1 MDISRSV
8 RRRRSAGAALAVLAF
23 ALTVAACGSSGD
35 SSSSSSTSTAG
46 KAAANANKA
55 VRIAYLSFAVANS
68 YDAPMLAAAQTVA
81 KGNNSTIKVFD
92 ANNDPKKQFAQL
104 QTATSSGDYDAIIVQ
119 PIFGTGLIT
128 GVQDAIAA
136 GKKVVNMDQILGKD
150 MSTDQPQVEGLSG
163 NVVFVPTEIGTKLGK
178 LVTQA
183 CQEKSLD
190 PCNVGYLFDIKA
202 SALDVAIKKSFD
214 AAIAGSPVKVVA
226 QGESFFTPALG
237 LKAAQNMLQAHSDM
251 NLIVGSDQGIE
262 GAITAIGKK
271 KVILVGYGG
280 SATGIQGVAAGKWY
294 GDVAQ
299 LPASEGRLATEAA
312 IEAVRTGAKAGG
324 VNPVADLPAEG
335 VVTKDNADQFTG
347 EWPG

>member
-1 MDISRSV
+1 VDISRRA
-8 RRRRSAGAALAVLAF
+8 RRHRSAGAALAVLAA
-23 ALTVAACGSSGD
+23 ALTVAACGSGDDSG
-35 SSSSSSTSTAG
+35 SSSTSTAG
-46 KAAANANKA
+46 KAAANANKP

-81 KGNNSTIKVFD
+81 KDNNSTIKVFD

-150 MSTDQPQVEGLSG
+150 LSTDQPQVDGLSG
-163 NVVFVPTEIGTKLGK
+163 NVVFVPTQIGTKLGK

-183 CQEKSLD
+183 CQEQSLD
-190 PCNVGYLFDIKA
+190 PCKVGYLFDIKA

-214 AAIAGSPVKVVA
+214 EAIAGSPVKVVA
-226 QGESFFTPALG
+226 QGESFFTPANG
-237 LKAAQNMLQAHSDM
+237 LKAAQNMLQAHSDL

-262 GAITAIGKK
+262 GAVQAIGKK

-280 SATGIQGVAAGKWY
+280 SAAGIQGVASGKWY

-299 LPASEGRLATEAA
+299 LPASEGRLAALAA
-312 IEAVRTGAKAGG
+312 IKAVRTGAKSGG
-324 VNPVADLPAEG
+324 QNPVAQLPAEG

>member
-1 MDISRSV
+1 MDISRCV
-8 RRRRSAGAALAVLAF
+8 RRRRSAGAALAVLAA

-35 SSSSSSTSTAG
+35 SGSSSSTSTAS
-46 KAAANANKA
+46 KAAANANKP

-68 YDAPMLAAAQTVA
+68 YDAPMLAAAQAVA

-128 GVQDAIAA
+128 GVQDAISA

-150 MSTDQPQVEGLSG
+150 LSTDQPQVDGLSG

-190 PCNVGYLFDIKA
+190 PCKVGYLFDIKA

-262 GAITAIGKK
+262 GAIQAIGKK

-299 LPASEGRLATEAA
+299 LPASEGRLAAEAA
-312 IEAVRTGAKAGG
+312 IKAVRTGAKAGG

>member
-1 MDISRSV
+1 MDISRRV
-8 RRRRSAGAALAVLAF
+8 RRHPSAGAALAVLAA

-35 SSSSSSTSTAG
+35 SGSSSSSSTAG
-46 KAAANANKA
+46 KAAANANKP

-119 PIFGTGLIT
+119 PIFGTGLIM
-128 GVQDAIAA
+128 GVQDAISA

-150 MSTDQPQVEGLSG
+150 LSTDQPQVDGLSG

-178 LVTQA
+178 LVTEA

-190 PCNVGYLFDIKA
+190 PCKVGYLFDIKA
-202 SALDVAIKKSFD
+202 SALDLAIKKSFD
-214 AAIAGSPVKVVA
+214 QAIAGSPVKVVA

-262 GAITAIGKK
+262 GAVQAIGKK
-271 KVILVGYGG
+271 KVTLVGYGG
-280 SATGIQGVAAGKWY
+280 SSTGIQGVAAGKWY

-299 LPASEGRLATEAA
+299 LPASEGRLAAEAA
-312 IEAVRTGAKAGG
+312 IKAVRTGAKAGG

>member
-1 MDISRSV
+1 ML
-8 RRRRSAGAALAVLAF
+8 AA
-23 ALTVAACGSSGD
+23 ALTVAACGSSD
-35 SSSSSSTSTAG
+35 SSTSTSSSTT
-46 KAAANANKA
+46 KQAAANNKP

-81 KGNNSTIKVFD
+81 HENNATVQVFD

-104 QTATSSGDYDAIIVQ
+104 QNATSSGDFDAIIVQ

-150 MSTDQPQVEGLSG
+150 LSTDQPQVDGLSG

-190 PCNVGYLFDIKA
+190 PCKVGYLYDIKA

-214 AAIAGSPVKVVA
+214 EAVAGSPVKIVA

-237 LKAAQNMLQAHSDM
+237 LKATQNMMQAHPDL

-262 GAITAIGKK
+262 GAIQALGKK
-271 KVILVGYGG
+271 KITLVGYGG
-280 SATGIQGVAAGKWY
+280 SATGINGVAAGTWY

-299 LPASEGRLATEAA
+299 LPASEGRLAAQAA
-312 IEAVRTGAKAGG
+312 IKAVRTGAKTGG
-324 VNPVADLPAEG
+324 QNPVADLPDQG
-335 VVTKDNADQFTG
+335 VVTKANADQFTG

>member
-1 MDISRSV
+1 VDISRCV
-8 RRRRSAGAALAVLAF
+8 RRHRSAGAALAVLAA

-35 SSSSSSTSTAG
+35 SGSSSSTSTAG
-46 KAAANANKA
+46 KAAANANKP

-68 YDAPMLAAAQTVA
+68 YDAPMLAAAQAVA
-81 KGNNSTIKVFD
+81 KGNNSSIKVFD

-128 GVQDAIAA
+128 GVQDAISA

-150 MSTDQPQVEGLSG
+150 LSTDQPQVPGLSG

-190 PCNVGYLFDIKA
+190 PCKVGYLFDIKA
-202 SALDVAIKKSFD
+202 SALDLAIKKSFD
-214 AAIAGSPVKVVA
+214 QAVAGSPVKVVA

-262 GAITAIGKK
+262 GAVQAIGKK

-280 SATGIQGVAAGKWY
+280 SSTGIQGVAAGKWY

-299 LPASEGRLATEAA
+299 LPASEGRLAAEAA
-312 IEAVRTGAKAGG
+312 IKAVRTGAKAGG
-324 VNPVADLPAEG
+324 VNPVADLPAAG

>member
-1 MDISRSV
+1 MHISRSV
-8 RRRRSAGAALAVLAF
+8 RRPRSAGAALAVLAA
-23 ALTVAACGSSGD
+23 ALTVAACGSSGGS
-35 SSSSSSTSTAG
+35 SSSSSSTTA
-46 KAAANANKA
+46 KAAANANKP

-119 PIFGTGLIT
+119 PIFGTGLIG

-136 GKKVVNMDQILGKD
+136 GKKVVNLDQILGKD
-150 MSTDQPQVEGLSG
+150 MSTDQPQVAGLSG

-178 LVTQA
+178 LVTQS
-183 CQEKSLD
+183 CQASNSN
-190 PCNVGYLFDIKA
+190 PCKVGYLYDIKA

-214 AAIAGSPVKVVA
+214 AAVGDGPVRVVA
-226 QGESFFTPALG
+226 QGESFFQPAKG
-237 LKAAQNMLQAHSDM
+237 LAATQNMLQAHPDLD
-251 NLIVGSDQGIE
+251 LIVGSDQGIE
-262 GAITAIGKK
+262 GAVQAIGKK
-271 KVILVGYGG
+271 KVALVGYGG
-280 SATGIQGVAAGKWY
+280 SATGIQGVGAGTWY

-299 LPASEGRLATEAA
+299 LPASEGRIATQAA
-312 IEAVRTGAKAGG
+312 IKAVRTGAKAGG
-324 VNPVADLPAEG
+324 VNPVADLPAQG
-335 VVTKDNADQFTG
+335 VVTKENADQFTG

>member
-1 MDISRSV
+1 MDISRYA
-8 RRRRSAGAALAVLAF
+8 RRHRSAGAALAVLAA

-35 SSSSSSTSTAG
+35 STSSSSSTS
-46 KAAANANKA
+46 KAAANANKP

-81 KGNNSTIKVFD
+81 KENNSTIKVFD

-128 GVQDAIAA
+128 GVQDAISA

-150 MSTDQPQVEGLSG
+150 MSTDQPQVDGLSG

-190 PCNVGYLFDIKA
+190 PCKIGYLYDIKA

-214 AAIAGSPVKVVA
+214 AAVAGSPVKIVA

-237 LKAAQNMLQAHSDM
+237 LKAAQNMLQAHPDM

-262 GAITAIGKK
+262 GAIQALGKK

-280 SATGIQGVAAGKWY
+280 SATGINGVAAGTWY

-299 LPASEGRLATEAA
+299 LPASEGRLATQAA
-312 IEAVRTGAKAGG
+312 IKAVRTGAKSGG
-324 VNPVADLPAEG
+324 QNPVAELPAEG

>member
-8 RRRRSAGAALAVLAF
+8 RRHRSAGAALAVLAF

-128 GVQDAIAA
+128 GVQDAISA

-299 LPASEGRLATEAA
+299 LPASEGRLAAEAA
-312 IEAVRTGAKAGG
+312 IKAVRTGAKAGG

>member
-1 MDISRSV
+1 VYTLSR
-8 RRRRSAGAALAVLAF
+8 RARHLARAGAAATVLAG
-23 ALTVAACGSSGD
+23 ALALAACGSSND
-35 SSSSSSTSTAG
+35 SSSSSSTT
-46 KAAANANKA
+46 KAAASNSNKP

-81 KGNNSTIKVFD
+81 KDNNSSIKVFD

-128 GVQDAIAA
+128 GVQDAISA

-150 MSTDQPQVEGLSG
+150 LSTDQPQVDGLSG
-163 NVVFVPTEIGTKLGK
+163 NVVFVPTEIGTKLGN
-178 LVTQA
+178 LVKQA
-183 CQEKSLD
+183 CQEQSLD
-190 PCNVGYLFDIKA
+190 PCKVGYLFDIKA
-202 SALDVAIKKSFD
+202 SALDVAIKSSFD
-214 AAIAGSPVKVVA
+214 KAVAGSPVKIVA
-226 QGESFFTPALG
+226 QGESFFTPAKG
-237 LKAAQNMLQAHSDM
+237 LAAAQNMLQAHSDL

-262 GAITAIGKK
+262 GAVQAIGKK

-280 SATGIQGVAAGKWY
+280 SAAGIQGVAAGTWY

-299 LPASEGRLATEAA
+299 LPASEGRLAAQAA
-312 IEAVRTGAKAGG
+312 IKAVRTGAKTGG
-324 VNPVADLPAEG
+324 QNPVADLPNQG
-335 VVTKDNADQFTG
+335 VVTKDNADQFTA

>member
-1 MDISRSV
+1 VDISRRV
-8 RRRRSAGAALAVLAF
+8 RRHRSAGAALAVLAA

-35 SSSSSSTSTAG
+35 SSSSTSTTS
-46 KAAANANKA
+46 KAAANANKP

-68 YDAPMLAAAQTVA
+68 YDAPMLAAAQAVA
-81 KGNNSTIKVFD
+81 KGNNASIKVFD

-128 GVQDAIAA
+128 GVQDAISA

-150 MSTDQPQVEGLSG
+150 MSTDQPQVDGLSG

-262 GAITAIGKK
+262 GAVQAIGKK
-271 KVILVGYGG
+271 KVVLVGYGG
-280 SATGIQGVAAGKWY
+280 SSTGIQGVAAGKWY

-299 LPASEGRLATEAA
+299 LPASEGRLAAESA
-312 IEAVRTGAKAGG
+312 IKAVRTGAKAGG
-324 VNPVADLPAEG
+324 VNPVADLPAAG

>member
-1 MDISRSV
+1 VDISRYAP
-8 RRRRSAGAALAVLAF
+8 RHRSAGAALAVLVAV
-23 ALTVAACGSSGD
+23 LTVAACGSSGD
-35 SSSSSSTSTAG
+35 SDSAPSTSS
-46 KAAANANKA
+46 KAAANANKP

-81 KGNNSTIKVFD
+81 KDNNSTIKVFD

-150 MSTDQPQVEGLSG
+150 LSTDQPQVDGLSG

-183 CQEKSLD
+183 CQEQSLD
-190 PCNVGYLFDIKA
+190 PCKIGYLYDIKA

-214 AAIAGSPVKVVA
+214 EAVAGSPVKVVA
-226 QGESFFTPALG
+226 QGESFFTPANG
-237 LKAAQNMLQAHSDM
+237 LKAAQNMLQAHSDL

-262 GAITAIGKK
+262 GAVQAIGKK

-280 SATGIQGVAAGKWY
+280 SAAGIQGVAAGKWY

-299 LPASEGRLATEAA
+299 LPASEGRLAALAA
-312 IEAVRTGAKAGG
+312 IKAVRTGAKTGG
-324 VNPVADLPAEG
+324 QNPVAQLPAEG

>member
-1 MDISRSV
+1 VDISRGV
-8 RRRRSAGAALAVLAF
+8 RRHRSAGAALAVLAA

-35 SSSSSSTSTAG
+35 SGSSSSTSTAG
-46 KAAANANKA
+46 KAAANANKP

-68 YDAPMLAAAQTVA
+68 YDAPMLAAAQAVA
-81 KGNNSTIKVFD
+81 KGNNSSIKVFD

-128 GVQDAIAA
+128 GVQDAISA

-150 MSTDQPQVEGLSG
+150 LSTDQPQVDGLSG

-190 PCNVGYLFDIKA
+190 PCKVGYLFDIKA
-202 SALDVAIKKSFD
+202 SALDLAIKKSFD
-214 AAIAGSPVKVVA
+214 QAVAGSPVKVVA

-262 GAITAIGKK
+262 GAVQAIGKK
-271 KVILVGYGG
+271 KVVLVGYGG
-280 SATGIQGVAAGKWY
+280 SSTGIQGVAAGKWY

-299 LPASEGRLATEAA
+299 LPASEGRLAAEAA
-312 IEAVRTGAKAGG
+312 IKAVRTGAKAGG
-324 VNPVADLPAEG
+324 VNPVADLPAAG

>member
-1 MDISRSV
+1 VDISRYAP
-8 RRRRSAGAALAVLAF
+8 RHRSAGAILAVLAA

-35 SSSSSSTSTAG
+35 SDSGSSATTK
-46 KAAANANKA
+46 KAAANSNKP

-81 KGNNSTIKVFD
+81 KDNNSTIKVFD
-92 ANNDPKKQFAQL
+92 AANDPKKQFAQL

-150 MSTDQPQVEGLSG
+150 LSTDQPQVDGLSG

-190 PCNVGYLFDIKA
+190 PCKIGYLYDIKA

-214 AAIAGSPVKVVA
+214 EAVAGSPVKIVA
-226 QGESFFTPALG
+226 QGESFFTPANG
-237 LKAAQNMLQAHSDM
+237 LKAAQNMLQAHSDL

-262 GAITAIGKK
+262 GAIQAIGNK

-280 SATGIQGVAAGKWY
+280 SAAGIQGVAAGTWY

-299 LPASEGRLATEAA
+299 LPASEGRLAALAA
-312 IEAVRTGAKAGG
+312 IKAVRTGAKTGG
-324 VNPVADLPAEG
+324 QNPVAQLPAEG

>member
-1 MDISRSV
+1 VDISRSV
-8 RRRRSAGAALAVLAF
+8 RRRRSAGAALAVLAC

-35 SSSSSSTSTAG
+35 SSSSTSTAG
-46 KAAANANKA
+46 KAAANANKP

-150 MSTDQPQVEGLSG
+150 LSTDQPQVDGLSG

-183 CQEKSLD
+183 CQEQSLD
-190 PCNVGYLFDIKA
+190 PCKIGYLYDIKA

-214 AAIAGSPVKVVA
+214 EAVAGSPVKVVA
-226 QGESFFTPALG
+226 QGESFFTPANG
-237 LKAAQNMLQAHSDM
+237 LKAAQNMLQAHSDL

-262 GAITAIGKK
+262 GAVQAIGKK

-280 SATGIQGVAAGKWY
+280 SAAGIQGVAAGKWY

-299 LPASEGRLATEAA
+299 LPASEGRLAALAA
-312 IEAVRTGAKAGG
+312 IKAVRTGAKTGG
-324 VNPVADLPAEG
+324 QNPVAQLPAEG

>member
-1 MDISRSV
+1 VYTLSRSGRHRV
-8 RRRRSAGAALAVLAF
+8 RVGAVVALLAG
-23 ALTVAACGSSGD
+23 ALTVAACGSSG
-35 SSSSSSTSTAG
+35 SSSSTSSSTT
-46 KAAANANKA
+46 KQAAANNKP
-55 VRIAYLSFAVANS
+55 VKIAYLSFAVANS

-81 KGNNSTIKVFD
+81 HENNGTVQVFD

-104 QTATSSGDYDAIIVQ
+104 QNATSSGDFDAIIVQ

-128 GVQDAIAA
+128 GVQDAISA

-150 MSTDQPQVEGLSG
+150 LSTDQPQVDGLSG

-183 CQEKSLD
+183 CQEKNLD
-190 PCNVGYLFDIKA
+190 PCKVGYLYDIKA

-214 AAIAGSPVKVVA
+214 QAVAGSPVKVVA

-237 LKAAQNMLQAHSDM
+237 LKATQNMMQAHPDL

-262 GAITAIGKK
+262 GAIQALGKK

-280 SATGIQGVAAGKWY
+280 SATGINGVAAGTWY

-299 LPASEGRLATEAA
+299 LPASEGRLAAQAA
-312 IEAVRTGAKAGG
+312 IKAVRTGAKTGG
-324 VNPVADLPAEG
+324 QNPVADLPDQG
-335 VVTKDNADQFTG
+335 VVTKANASQFTG

>member
-1 MDISRSV
+1 MAGLGDQPRSHVELAGVSKHFGAV
-8 RRRRSAGAALAVLAF
+8 RALDGVSLSIARGSIH
-23 ALTVAACGSSGD
+23 ALVGENG
-35 SSSSSSTSTAG
+35 AG
-46 KAAANANKA
+46 KSTLGKIVAQGE
-55 VRIAYLSFAVANS
+55 SFFTPA
-68 YDAPMLAAAQTVA
+68 LGLKAAQNMLQAHSDLNLIVGSDQGIEGA
-81 KGNNSTIKVFD
+81 VQAIGKKKVI
-92 ANNDPKKQFAQL
+92 L
-104 QTATSSGDYDAIIVQ
+104 VGYGGSATGIQ
-119 PIFGTGLIT
+119 
-128 GVQDAIAA
+128 GVAA

-150 MSTDQPQVEGLSG
+150 MSTDEPQVDGLSG

-183 CQEKSLD
+183 CQEQSLD
-190 PCNVGYLFDIKA
+190 PCNIGYLYDIKA

-312 IEAVRTGAKAGG
+312 IKAVRTGAKTGG

>member
-1 MDISRSV
+1 VYTLSR
-8 RRRRSAGAALAVLAF
+8 RARSGAAAGILAGALALS
-23 ALTVAACGSSGD
+23 ACASSDD
-35 SSSSSSTSTAG
+35 SSSSSSTTKAPSTA
-46 KAAANANKA
+46 NKP

-68 YDAPMLAAAQTVA
+68 YDAPMLAAAQAIA
-81 KGNNSTIKVFD
+81 KENSSTIKVFD

-119 PIFGTGLIT
+119 
-128 GVQDAIAA
+128 DAITA

-150 MSTDQPQVEGLSG
+150 LSTDQPQVDGLSG

-183 CQEKSLD
+183 CQAQSLD
-190 PCNVGYLFDIKA
+190 PCKVGYLFDIKA

-214 AAIAGSPVKVVA
+214 AAVAGSPVKVVA
-226 QGESFFTPALG
+226 QGESFFTPANG
-237 LKAAQNMLQAHSDM
+237 LKAAQNMLQAHSDL

-262 GAITAIGKK
+262 GAVQAIGNK

-280 SATGIQGVAAGKWY
+280 SAAGIAGVAAGKWY

-299 LPASEGRLATEAA
+299 LPASEGRLAAQAA
-312 IEAVRTGAKAGG
+312 IKAVRTGAKAGG
-324 VNPVADLPAEG
+324 VNPVADLPAAG
-335 VVTKDNADQFTG
+335 VVTKDNADQFTA

>member
-1 MDISRSV
+1 VDISRYAP
-8 RRRRSAGAALAVLAF
+8 RHRSAGAALAVLVA
-23 ALTVAACGSSGD
+23 ALTVAACGSSDDSD
-35 SSSSSSTSTAG
+35 SSSSTTG
-46 KAAANANKA
+46 KAAANANKP

-81 KGNNSTIKVFD
+81 KDNNSTIKVFD
-92 ANNDPKKQFAQL
+92 AANDPKKQFAQL

-183 CQEKSLD
+183 CQEQSLD
-190 PCNVGYLFDIKA
+190 PCNIGYLYDIKA

-214 AAIAGSPVKVVA
+214 EAVAGSPVKIVA

-237 LKAAQNMLQAHSDM
+237 LKAAQNMLQAHSDL

-262 GAITAIGKK
+262 GAVQALGKK

-299 LPASEGRLATEAA
+299 LPASEGRLAALAA
-312 IEAVRTGAKAGG
+312 IKAVRTGAKTGG
-324 VNPVADLPAEG
+324 QNPVAQLPAEG

>member
-1 MDISRSV
+1 VDISRRV
-8 RRRRSAGAALAVLAF
+8 RRHPSAGAALAVLAA

-35 SSSSSSTSTAG
+35 SGSSSSTSTAG
-46 KAAANANKA
+46 KAAANANKP

-81 KGNNSTIKVFD
+81 KGNNSSIKVFD

-128 GVQDAIAA
+128 GVQDAISA

-150 MSTDQPQVEGLSG
+150 LSTDQPQVDGLSG

-190 PCNVGYLFDIKA
+190 PCKVGYLFDIKA
-202 SALDVAIKKSFD
+202 SALDLAIKKSFD
-214 AAIAGSPVKVVA
+214 EAIAGSPVKVVA

-262 GAITAIGKK
+262 GAVQAIGKK
-271 KVILVGYGG
+271 TVILVGYGG
-280 SATGIQGVAAGKWY
+280 SSTGIQGVAAGKWY

-299 LPASEGRLATEAA
+299 LPASEGRLAAEAA
-312 IEAVRTGAKAGG
+312 IKAVRTGAKAGG
-324 VNPVADLPAEG
+324 VNPVADLPAAG

>member
-1 MDISRSV
+1 VDISRCV
-8 RRRRSAGAALAVLAF
+8 RRHRSAGAVLAVLAA
-23 ALTVAACGSSGD
+23 ALTVAACGSD
-35 SSSSSSTSTAG
+35 SDSSSTSTA
-46 KAAANANKA
+46 KKPAANANKP

-81 KGNNSTIKVFD
+81 KDNNSTIKVFD

-128 GVQDAIAA
+128 GVEEAIAA

-150 MSTDQPQVEGLSG
+150 LSTDQPQVEGISG

-183 CQEKSLD
+183 CDEQSLD
-190 PCNVGYLFDIKA
+190 PCKIGYLFDIKA

-214 AAIAGSPVKVVA
+214 EAISGSPVKVVA
-226 QGESFFTPALG
+226 QGESFFTPANG
-237 LKAAQNMLQAHSDM
+237 LKAAQNMLQAHSDL

-262 GAITAIGKK
+262 GAVQAIGKK

-280 SATGIQGVAAGKWY
+280 SAAGIQGVAAGKWY

-299 LPASEGRLATEAA
+299 LPASEGRLAALAA
-312 IEAVRTGAKAGG
+312 IKAVRTGAKTGG
-324 VNPVADLPAEG
+324 QNPVAQLPAEG

>member
-1 MDISRSV
+1 VDISRCA
-8 RRRRSAGAALAVLAF
+8 RRHPSAGAALAVLAT

-35 SSSSSSTSTAG
+35 SGSSSSSSTAG
-46 KAAANANKA
+46 KAATNANKP

-81 KGNNSTIKVFD
+81 KGNNSSIKVFD

-128 GVQDAIAA
+128 GVQDAISA

-150 MSTDQPQVEGLSG
+150 LSTDQPQVDGLSG

-190 PCNVGYLFDIKA
+190 PCKVGYLFDIKA
-202 SALDVAIKKSFD
+202 SALDLAIKKSFD
-214 AAIAGSPVKVVA
+214 EAVAGSPVKVVA

-262 GAITAIGKK
+262 GAVQAIGKK
-271 KVILVGYGG
+271 KVVLVGYGG
-280 SATGIQGVAAGKWY
+280 SSTGIQGVAAGKWY

-299 LPASEGRLATEAA
+299 LPASEGRLAAEAA
-312 IEAVRTGAKAGG
+312 IKAVRTGAKAGG

>member
-1 MDISRSV
+1 VDISRCV
-8 RRRRSAGAALAVLAF
+8 RRHRSAGALLAVLAA

-35 SSSSSSTSTAG
+35 SDSSSSTTS
-46 KAAANANKA
+46 KAAANANKP

-81 KGNNSTIKVFD
+81 KDNNSTIKVFD

-150 MSTDQPQVEGLSG
+150 LSTDQPQVEGLSG

-178 LVTQA
+178 LVTQV
-183 CQEKSLD
+183 CQEQSLD
-190 PCNVGYLFDIKA
+190 PCKVGYLFDIKA

-214 AAIAGSPVKVVA
+214 EAISGSPVKVVA
-226 QGESFFTPALG
+226 QGESFFTPANG
-237 LKAAQNMLQAHSDM
+237 LKAAQNMLQAHSDLS
-251 NLIVGSDQGIE
+251 LIVGSDQGIE
-262 GAITAIGKK
+262 GAVQAIGKK

-280 SATGIQGVAAGKWY
+280 SAAGIQGVAAGKWY

-299 LPASEGRLATEAA
+299 LPASEGRLAALAA
-312 IEAVRTGAKAGG
+312 IKAVRTGAKSGG
-324 VNPVADLPAEG
+324 QNPVAQLPAEG